1 MSYTEEEWMEK
12 IDKAR
17 DENHLLRVALVENI
31 VELYRYKTA
40 LEDIVRTAQEDS
52 MVLSVDI
59 ANTLVKVT
67 DIAREALDC
76 PLPDAEVGE

>member
-12 IDKAR
+12 LDKAR

>member
-12 IDKAR
+12 LDKAR

-76 PLPDAEVGE
+76 PLPDVEVGE